1 MDKLIIFDLDNTLI
15 ASDNYELDI
24 IRRSMVRNCNISR
37 LQNFISGHGRMAQIP
52 AELVAAMK
60 KKFFLAVFS
69 KAPQA
74 YVNFMLQLHYPDV
87 SWDAVVCYED
97 VNGRF
102 KPDPYGIRMAMMKTR
117 ITANSNVLFIG
128 DDCRDRRTAINAGIN
143 YFHWNGFRDQISYN
157 QCISQL
163 SVLCYS

>member
-1 MDKLIIFDLDNTLI
+1 MIWFILGAGAGFLIGAI
-15 ASDNYELDI
+15 
-24 IRRSMVRNCNISR
+24 
-37 LQNFISGHGRMAQIP
+37 G
-52 AELVAAMK
+52 
-60 KKFFLAVFS
+60 
-69 KAPQA
+69 
-74 YVNFMLQLHYPDV
+74 
-87 SWDAVVCYED
+87 
-97 VNGRF
+97 
-102 KPDPYGIRMAMMKTR
+102 MAMMKTR